1 MNDDQEKEA
10 RFVAALKRELDR
22 GTETLD
28 GMTVV
33 RLRAAR
39 LRALDARPRPRAWFL
54 AGGLAGTG
62 LAAAL
67 AAVLLLT
74 PAMAPPLS
82 GLEQFDLLSENDNLD
97 LYEDLEFYRWLAART
112 DAG

>member
-22 GTETLD
+22 GVEELD

-39 LRALDARPRPRAWFL
+39 LRALDARSRPRTWLF
-54 AGGLAGTG
+54 AGGLAGAG
-62 LAAAL
+62 MAAAVV
-67 AAVLLLT
+67 AVLLIT
-74 PAMAPPLS
+74 PAAPPIN
-82 GLEQFDLLSENDNLD
+82 GLEQFDMLSENESID
-97 LYEDLEFYRWLAART
+97 LYENLEFYSWLAARP

>member
-1 MNDDQEKEA
+1 MNDDPEKEA

-22 GTETLD
+22 DSESLD
-28 GMTVV
+28 GMTIV

-39 LRALDARPRPRAWFL
+39 LRALDARSRPHAWLL
-54 AGGLAGTG
+54 AGGFVGTG

-67 AAVLLLT
+67 VAVLLMT
-74 PAMAPPLS
+74 PAALPIT
-82 GLEQFDLLSENDNLD
+82 GLEQFDMLSENDSID
-97 LYEDLEFYRWLAART
+97 LYDNLEFYRWLAARH

>member
-1 MNDDQEKEA
+1 MNDDQEKDA

-22 GTETLD
+22 GTESLD
-28 GMTVV
+28 GMTII

-39 LRALDARPRPRAWFL
+39 LRALEAHSRPRAWLL

-67 AAVLLLT
+67 VAVLLTT
-74 PAMAPPLS
+74 PAVLPIT
-82 GLEQFDLLSENDNLD
+82 GLEQFDMLSENDSID
-97 LYEDLEFYRWLAART
+97 LYGNLEFYRWLAARP

>member
-22 GTETLD
+22 SSEALD
-28 GMTVV
+28 GMTIV
-33 RLRAAR
+33 RLRAVR
-39 LRALDARPRPRAWFL
+39 LRALDARPRPRAWLL
-54 AGGLAGTG
+54 AGGLAGTS

-67 AAVLLLT
+67 VAILLMT
-74 PAMAPPLS
+74 PAVAPPMP
-82 GLEQFDLLSENDNLD
+82 GLEQFDMLSENDSLD
-97 LYEDLEFYRWLAART
+97 LYDNLEFYRWLAART

>member
-10 RFVAALKRELDR
+10 RFVASLKRELDR
-22 GTETLD
+22 GAEELD

-39 LRALDARPRPRAWFL
+39 LRALDARSHPRTWLF

-62 LAAAL
+62 LAAAVV
-67 AAVLLLT
+67 AVLLMT
-74 PAMAPPLS
+74 PTAPPIN
-82 GLEQFDLLSENDNLD
+82 GFEQFDMLSENDSID
-97 LYEDLEFYRWLAART
+97 LYDNLEFYRWLAARP

>member
-1 MNDDQEKEA
+1 MNDEQEKEA
-10 RFVAALKRELDR
+10 RFVASLKRELDR
-22 GTETLD
+22 GVESLD

-39 LRALDARPRPRAWFL
+39 LRALDARARPRAWLL
-54 AGGLAGTG
+54 AGGLTGTG

-67 AAVLLLT
+67 AAVLLMT
-74 PAMAPPLS
+74 PVSPS
-82 GLEQFDLLSENDNLD
+82 ITGLEQFDMLSENDSID
-97 LYEDLEFYRWLAART
+97 LYDNLEFYRWLAARP

>member
-10 RFVAALKRELDR
+10 RLVAALKRELDR
-22 GTETLD
+22 SAEELD
-28 GMTVV
+28 GMTIV

-39 LRALDARPRPRAWFL
+39 LRALDARPRPRAWLL

-62 LAAAL
+62 LTAAL
-67 AAVLLLT
+67 VAILLMT
-74 PAMAPPLS
+74 PAMAPPIT
-82 GLEQFDLLSENDNLD
+82 GLEQFDLLSENDSID
-97 LYEDLEFYRWLAART
+97 LYDNLEFYRWLAARP

>member
-10 RFVAALKRELDR
+10 HFVAALKRELDR
-22 GTETLD
+22 GVESLD
-28 GMTVV
+28 GMTIV
-33 RLRAAR
+33 RLRAVR
-39 LRALDARPRPRAWFL
+39 LRALEARARPRAWLL

-67 AAVLLLT
+67 VAVLLLT
-74 PAMAPPLS
+74 PAAPPIT
-82 GLEQFDLLSENDNLD
+82 GLDQFDMLSENDSID
-97 LYEDLEFYRWLAART
+97 LYENLEFYRWLAERP

>member
-1 MNDDQEKEA
+1 MNDDQKNEA

-28 GMTVV
+28 EMTLV

-39 LRALDARPRPRAWFL
+39 LRALDARPRPRAWL
-54 AGGLAGTG
+54 LVGGLAGTG

-67 AAVLLLT
+67 VAVLLMT
-74 PAMAPPLS
+74 PAAPPIT
-82 GLEQFDLLSENDNLD
+82 GLEQFDMLSENDSID
-97 LYEDLEFYRWLAART
+97 LYDNLEFYRWLAART